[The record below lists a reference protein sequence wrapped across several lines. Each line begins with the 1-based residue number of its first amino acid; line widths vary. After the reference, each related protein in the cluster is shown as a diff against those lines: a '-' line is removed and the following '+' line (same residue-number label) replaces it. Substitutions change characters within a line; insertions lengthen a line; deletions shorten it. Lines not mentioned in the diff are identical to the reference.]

1 MFIFTEINYMSS
13 GYGLTPFH
21 LIHNSCSSHPKFT
34 LKSKSG
40 RNRNTPHNLF
50 SENRANATSH
60 KLFSENRANANL
72 HALCRR
78 CVGDIFCTVITKS
91 VLRIMDSYILLLCH
105 ISFIIGHPSR
115 VQPGKHFYTCAAR
128 TRHEINL
135 RGASYKLVPEY
146 FANSLLGLMTRP
158 RRACAFAQ
166 SHQGPAAH

>member
-1 MFIFTEINYMSS
+1 M
-13 GYGLTPFH
+13 
-21 LIHNSCSSHPKFT
+21 
-34 LKSKSG
+34 
-40 RNRNTPHNLF
+40 
-50 SENRANATSH
+50 
-60 KLFSENRANANL
+60 FSENRANANL

-115 VQPGKHFYTCAAR
+115 VRPGKHFNTCAAR

-146 FANSLLGLMTRP
+146 FVNSLLVLMTRP
-158 RRACAFAQ
+158 SRACAFAQ
-166 SHQGPAAH
+166 SHQGPAALKWMKTQHAQTKSNSRYLRTFCFI

>member
-1 MFIFTEINYMSS
+1 M
-13 GYGLTPFH
+13 
-21 LIHNSCSSHPKFT
+21 LIT
-34 LKSKSG
+34 L
-40 RNRNTPHNLF
+40 NF
-50 SENRANATSH
+50 V
-60 KLFSENRANANL
+60 SENRANANL
-72 HALCRR
+72 HAL

-115 VQPGKHFYTCAAR
+115 MRPGKHFYTCAAR

-135 RGASYKLVPEY
+135 RGASNKLVPEY
-146 FANSLLGLMTRP
+146 FVNSLLVLMTRP

>member
-1 MFIFTEINYMSS
+1 MFLLTSRAYTKQTFSS
-13 GYGLTPFH
+13 VNLTT
-21 LIHNSCSSHPKFT
+21 SV
-34 LKSKSG
+34 
-40 RNRNTPHNLF
+40 
-50 SENRANATSH
+50 ANVNPALTSH
-60 KLFSENRANANL
+60 VNNIKFCFKSENRANANL
-72 HALCRR
+72 HALCLR

-105 ISFIIGHPSR
+105 ISFIIGHPSCVR
-115 VQPGKHFYTCAAR
+115 PGQHFYTCAAR

-146 FANSLLGLMTRP
+146 FVNSLLVLMTRP